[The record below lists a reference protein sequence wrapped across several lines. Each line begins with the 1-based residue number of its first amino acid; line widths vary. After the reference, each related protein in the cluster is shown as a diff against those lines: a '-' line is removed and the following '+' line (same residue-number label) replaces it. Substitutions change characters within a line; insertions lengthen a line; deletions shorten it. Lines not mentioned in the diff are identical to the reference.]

1 MTGSRRMCG
10 MHWSHGQQPMLRRW
24 PSAPD
29 EPAARVGRAGSG
41 APDATTRPMAS
52 CQRAVTRALAGVP
65 GRESPGTLAAH
76 NRRAATISILRCS
89 FSVKEKSVQIIT

>member
-1 MTGSRRMCG
+1 MMGSRRMCG
-10 MHWSHGQQPMLRRW
+10 MYRSHGQQSMFRRS

-29 EPAARVGRAGSG
+29 EPAARIGRAGSG

-52 CQRAVTRALAGVP
+52 CQRTMTRALAGVP
-65 GRESPGTLAAH
+65 GRESPGALAAH

-89 FSVKEKSVQIIT
+89 FSVKE